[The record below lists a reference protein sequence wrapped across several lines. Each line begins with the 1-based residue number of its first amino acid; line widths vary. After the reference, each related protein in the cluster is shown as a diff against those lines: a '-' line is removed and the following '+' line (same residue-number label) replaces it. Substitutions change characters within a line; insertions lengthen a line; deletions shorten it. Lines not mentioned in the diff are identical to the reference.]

1 MTGYALGLVVN
12 PKLARPVLAYWDGRE
27 MDILALDDDEW
38 LSIGTG
44 YYGDTDDPATSAT
57 GYPRSHTPSG
67 VQIKKQGYG
76 TCLYTALCLG
86 AHHNADGALR
96 LFRYGPDGDGISSE
110 SNSRSTEADHWW
122 SRAKDLGLASEVVED
137 QTEES
142 VDVTSELSEL
152 VSGQEVDGKLV
163 SYVNTINV
171 DVEASVTAD
180 VYPYD
185 RAEDHDLVLA
195 EFVAELP
202 FTGVESLWTMV
213 QQREPT
219 ELKLLVHADR
229 ILACDV
235 RGLSV
240 SAMNLLGILAE
251 RGGAPEEDLHALRFR
266 WEHGLDPG
274 APVKQMRLPFKAN
287 SSEAR
292 EAAEILKTTKMLRA
306 ETGWDDLRTLP

>member
-1 MTGYALGLVVN
+1 MTGYALGLLVN
-12 PKLARPVLAYWDGRE
+12 PKLARPVLGYWDGRE
-27 MDILALDDDEW
+27 VDILALDDDEW

-67 VQIKKQGYG
+67 VTIKKQGYG

-86 AHHNADGALR
+86 AHHNAEGTLR

-110 SNSRSTEADHWW
+110 TDSRSTEADHWW
-122 SRAKDLGLASEVVED
+122 SRAKDLGLAREVVED

-142 VDVTSELSEL
+142 VDVTSELSDA
-152 VSGQEVDGKLV
+152 VSESEVDGKRV
-163 SYVNTINV
+163 AYVNTINV
-171 DVEASVTAD
+171 DLEASVTAD
-180 VYPYD
+180 VYPYES
-185 RAEDHDLVLA
+185 AEEHDLVLA
-195 EFVAELP
+195 EFAVEVP
-202 FTGVESLWTMV
+202 FVSVEALWTMV
-213 QQREPT
+213 RDREPT
-219 ELKLLVHADR
+219 GLVVHADR

-251 RGGAPEEDLHALRFR
+251 RGGAAEDDLHALRFR

-292 EAAEILKTTKMLRA
+292 HAAEILKATEMLRA
-306 ETGWDDLRTLP
+306 DTGWRDLRTLP